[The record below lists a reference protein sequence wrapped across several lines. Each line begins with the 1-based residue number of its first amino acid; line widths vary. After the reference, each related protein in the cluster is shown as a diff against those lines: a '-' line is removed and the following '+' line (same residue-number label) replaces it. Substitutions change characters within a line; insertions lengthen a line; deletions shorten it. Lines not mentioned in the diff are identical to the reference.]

1 MAAKSTKLEVA
12 RRVEAV
18 TRMLLRDW
26 REPRSSSS
34 NPMEAGNPKE
44 GE

>member
-18 TRMLLRDW
+18 TRMLLRGW
-26 REPRSSSS
+26 RESLLSLNSLL
-34 NPMEAGNPKE
+34 AL
-44 GE
+44 

>member
-18 TRMLLRDW
+18 TRMLLRGW
-26 REPRSSSS
+26 RQSSL
-34 NPMEAGNPKE
+34 PQRVCDGRA
-44 GE
+44 